1 MRILHIATLVTPD
14 GAYGGPIRVAL
25 NQLSELARLGHTVEL
40 IAGARGFDGNLPTSI
55 QGVPVKLFP
64 VRSLVPGTG
73 FAGLAAAGLQTYLR
87 AELRIADVVHVHLA
101 RDLITL
107 PAAAAVARSEV
118 PLVLQTHGMIDE
130 SERRLAAII
139 DAVYTRRILR
149 RSERILSLTAK
160 ESASLLAVAR
170 TPLPVSAIGNGIA
183 VLPRTTSNSPNLE
196 VLFLARLH
204 PRKRASYFV
213 EMARTLLDEGTDA
226 TFAMV
231 GPDEGEG
238 TLVRELIAKYGFGE
252 RLSWEGPLSPED
264 TLDRMKAAA
273 IYVLPSV
280 EEVFPMSVLEAM
292 SLGLPVVIT
301 ESNGLAEPLKRA
313 GAGIVVDES
322 LAGLVAGTRELLH
335 SAQLRARIG
344 ETAKALI
351 RDEYSIAA
359 VAAQLETIYAEAAVP
374 AHPRVKDTL

>member
-1 MRILHIATLVTPD
+1 MRILHVATLVTPD

-40 IAGARGFDGNLPTSI
+40 IAGARGFDGDLPTTI
-55 QGVPVKLFP
+55 QGVPVRLFP
-64 VRSLVPGTG
+64 ARSLVPGTG
-73 FAGLAAAGLQTYLR
+73 FAGFAASGLRTYLR
-87 AELRIADVVHVHLA
+87 AQLTRVDVVHVHLA

-107 PAAAAVARSEV
+107 PAASAVARSQV

-130 SERRLAAII
+130 SKRRLATII

-149 RSERILSLTAK
+149 KSQRILSLTEK
-160 ESASLLAVAR
+160 ETASLLAVAR
-170 TPLPVSAIGNGIA
+170 TPLPVIAIGNGIA
-183 VLPRTTSNSPNLE
+183 VLPRTTSKSPNLE

-213 EMARTLLDEGTDA
+213 EMARALLDEGTDA
-226 TFAMV
+226 TFALV

-238 TLVRELIAKYGFGE
+238 DLVRELIAKYGFGG
-252 RLSWEGPLSPED
+252 RLTWEGPLSPED

-301 ESNGLAEPLKRA
+301 TSNGLAEPLKRA
-313 GAGIVVDES
+313 GAGIVVDDT
-322 LAGLVAGTRELLH
+322 LAGLVAGTRELLN
-335 SAQLRARIG
+335 SAQLREQTGDTAR
-344 ETAKALI
+344 ALI
-351 RDEYSIAA
+351 RDEYSISA
-359 VAAQLETIYAEAAVP
+359 VAAQLESIYAEAAGP
-374 AHPRVKDTL
+374 AHPKVKDTL